1 MNSGSDE
8 YLNGEPGAAPGR
20 ERNSSDDQVDRLW
33 RGYDPR
39 AAVPLIAIAIVASAT
54 LLAGRWYLDDL
65 TAALVPYAIVLA
77 LWPVM
82 LALSIAAKWL
92 IIGRYRQG
100 AYPLWGSYYLRWWL
114 VARLQALSGAGI
126 LAGTP
131 LMSVYY
137 RLMGA
142 RVGRDCMLDTAL
154 CSSFDLVTIGDGTS
168 IGAETQLPGYRV
180 ENGAL
185 LIGRVDIG
193 SKSRDC
199 AIERPQ

>member
-1 MNSGSDE
+1 MS
-8 YLNGEPGAAPGR
+8 L
-20 ERNSSDDQVDRLW
+20 
-33 RGYDPR
+33 
-39 AAVPLIAIAIVASAT
+39 
-54 LLAGRWYLDDL
+54 
-65 TAALVPYAIVLA
+65 VLA

-92 IIGRYRQG
+92 IMGVSPGRVS
-100 AYPLWGSYYLRWWL
+100 PVGSYYLRWWL

-154 CSSFDLVTIGDGTS
+154 CSSWIW
-168 IGAETQLPGYRV
+168 
-180 ENGAL
+180 
-185 LIGRVDIG
+185 
-193 SKSRDC
+193 
-199 AIERPQ
+199 